1 MKVIPNRVYGQV
13 RNFAHRSAS
22 PTKQTAGGVVAAVIF
37 CASTLL
43 SVQAQDDVRHWDLQ
57 AVNANGTSAWSPPPG
72 QQFPNYS
79 FRVTGVLLTDPFEM
93 LDPTPNF
100 QPAASNTM
108 GGQLQLVVQAVAT
121 NDRGGTFCWMGQNY
135 AIRRPPGLDEYSYSN
150 EAWSNEVWRVTHDPA
165 TGHAFRRGDLV
176 QVVARGSLFHGG
188 KRNINEMHRVE
199 PEYDFTVSLVQ
210 SNYGLPEPEVI
221 SLLSLVRPDDGDPA
235 SSEDIF
241 DQTRATGGE
250 HWQGMRVRINGLMLV
265 TTNGWNPT
273 NAWGQRL
280 CIVTDGTSRFFRLRH
295 PRYDLGMP
303 PTNWFDAIGILNQE
317 SGSAVQGTN
326 GYELFVQEIVP
337 SDPVALQI
345 ELDDSGQLRITW
357 PGSLANFQLQ
367 YTDDIA
373 GGQLAWLP
381 VTNAPVLV
389 NGRWTVLLPADGPR
403 RFFRL
408 ERVR

>member
-1 MKVIPNRVYGQV
+1 MKVLPNLEHGQAGISMRVGRKGFV
-13 RNFAHRSAS
+13 KGWFAVVCSLFL
-22 PTKQTAGGVVAAVIF
+22 VAAS
-37 CASTLL
+37 A
-43 SVQAQDDVRHWDLQ
+43 AQEDVRHWDLQ
-57 AVNANGTSAWSPPPG
+57 AVTSTGTSAWSPPYP
-72 QQFPNYS
+72 FPEYS
-79 FRVTGVLLTDPFEM
+79 FRVTGVLVTDPFEM

-108 GGQLQLVVQAVAT
+108 GGQLQFVVQAVAEG
-121 NDRGGTFCWMGQNY
+121 DRGGTFCWMGQNY

-176 QVVARGSLFHGG
+176 EVVARGSLFHGG

-199 PEYDFTVSLVQ
+199 PEYDFTVSLLQ

-221 SLLSLVRPDDGDPA
+221 SLLSLVRPDDGDPS

-280 CIVTDGTSRFFRLRH
+280 CIVTDGANRFFRLRH
-295 PRYDLGMP
+295 PRYSLGP
-303 PTNWFDAIGILNQE
+303 PPAGSFDVIGILNQE
-317 SGSAVQGTN
+317 SGSANQGTN

-337 SDPVALQI
+337 SDDVELRI
-345 ELDDSGQLRITW
+345 ELDQSQVKLTW
-357 PGSLANFQLQ
+357 PGSLANYQLQ
-367 YTDDIA
+367 YAEELIPGSTV
-373 GGQLAWLP
+373 WLP
-381 VTNAPVLV
+381 VTNAPALV
-389 NGRWTVLLPADGPR
+389 NGRWAVTVPVAGQC